1 MQPSLFENT
10 MVDPVFEHNAREH
23 SIPLRDMDVGDITF
37 LSGQNEPIHRWY
49 RLTPSFSPGLV
60 RFFLDKFNVTERDLV
75 LDPFSGRGTTMIEC
89 QRHALRGLGME
100 INPLLQRVGQ
110 YSLEWCDLDS
120 ESAAQ
125 YMSVVKAKVRSAKDA
140 DPQEIAALYGARI
153 PDIHDVY
160 RWWKPLVLRDLLIAR
175 EELAQSQFA
184 KFRHLLWLA
193 VNTASL
199 ECANIHR
206 NHPTITFDDDH
217 DRDIDAVAAIQTMLE
232 TIVSDCT
239 AITGDQRASV
249 GKCSVEL
256 GNSCLPLPAA
266 HPANGS
272 VSCVITSPPYP
283 NRYSYVHQT
292 RPQLHFMEVIQHRSA
307 ATDIDLETV
316 GGTWGKATSN
326 LMKSLITPPPK
337 IAETLS
343 YFERLSA
350 KSTLM
355 CNYATKYFIDL
366 DRHIESLK
374 AAVLP
379 GKFRG
384 AYVVG
389 NSRLSDVEIFTET
402 ILARLFQ
409 RHGFAV
415 DEILVFRKR
424 GGRKRLYETAV
435 VVRA

>member
-1 MQPSLFENT
+1 MQPSLFDNT
-10 MVDPVFEHNAREH
+10 MVDPVFEHNARAH

-60 RFFLDKFNVTERDLV
+60 RFFLKKFSVAEGELV

-89 QRHALRGLGME
+89 QRLALRGLGME

-110 YSLEWCDLDS
+110 YSLEWCSLDP
-120 ESAAQ
+120 ESVAR

-140 DPQEIAALYGARI
+140 DPEKIAAGYGARI

-175 EELAQSQFA
+175 EELAKPEFA
-184 KFRHLLWLA
+184 SIRHLLWLA
-193 VNTASL
+193 VNSASL
-199 ECANIHR
+199 DCANIHR

-217 DRDIDAVAAIQTMLE
+217 DRDINPVTAIQAMLDTMSADCAAI
-232 TIVSDCT
+232 T
-239 AITGDQRASV
+239 AEQRAGV

-256 GNSCLPLPAA
+256 GNSCLPFAA
-266 HPANGS
+266 DHPASGR
-272 VSCVITSPPYP
+272 VRCVITSPPYP

-292 RPQLHFMEVIQHRSA
+292 RPQLHFMEVIQHRGA
-307 ATDIDLETV
+307 ATDIDLETI

-326 LMKSLITPPPK
+326 LMKDLIVPPPE
-337 IAETLS
+337 IAEALS
-343 YFERLSA
+343 YFEKLSA
-350 KSTLM
+350 ESTLM

-366 DRHIESLK
+366 DRHIASLK
-374 AAVLP
+374 AVVAP
-379 GKFRG
+379 GAFRG

-389 NSRLSDVEIFTET
+389 NSRLSDIEIYTET

-409 RHGFAV
+409 RHGFV
-415 DEILVFRKR
+415 VEEILVFRKR